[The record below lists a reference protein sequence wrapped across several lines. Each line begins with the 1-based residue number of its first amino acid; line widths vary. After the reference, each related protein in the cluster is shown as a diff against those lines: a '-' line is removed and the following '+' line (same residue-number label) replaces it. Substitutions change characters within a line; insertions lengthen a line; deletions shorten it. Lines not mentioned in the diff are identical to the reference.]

1 MKHKSHPTAGDHNK
15 LYLNLPIEEA
25 IYKLS
30 SALLPPN
37 WPGKGYL
44 GQVNSGKMDGPRF
57 WIRYQSPYFRNGFG
71 PRLQGEFHSE
81 VPSKHPSKKDVQSLT
96 CSLSLKPK
104 FHRAQGW
111 MIVWWLGLFCW
122 TVEGWLE
129 QEQVKFLSPIFPMI
143 SPSNSPR
150 LSQTLNPTF
159 DLTGLMGLTILSLG
173 AFVFILWVYG
183 YESRLLRRFIFKTF
197 QQDLSSQ
204 SEAGL
209 AAAPLNEFDTIT
221 TPQ

>member
-1 MKHKSHPTAGDHNK
+1 LKHKGHHRAGDDTK

-44 GQVNSGKMDGPRF
+44 GQVNSGKVDGLRF

-71 PRLQGEFHSE
+71 PRLQGVFHSE
-81 VPSKHPSKKDVQSLT
+81 APTKHPSKKDVKSLT

-104 FHRAQGW
+104 FHKAQGW
-111 MIVWWLGLFCW
+111 MIVWWLGLFFW

-129 QEQVKFLSPIFPMI
+129 QEQVRFLSPISQML
-143 SPSNSPR
+143 SPR
-150 LSQTLNPTF
+150 ISQTLNPAF
-159 DLTGLMGLTILSLG
+159 DLTGLMGLTSLSLG
-173 AFVFILWVYG
+173 AFLFILWVYG
-183 YESRLLRRFIFKTF
+183 HENRLLREFLLKTF
-197 QQDLSSQ
+197 QQDLSSK
-204 SEAGL
+204 L
-209 AAAPLNEFDTIT
+209 ATGFPAAPSNEFDTIA
-221 TPQ
+221 TPQKIL